1 MTHIGVFRRDDFDPG
16 AYVVALFHA
25 QAALAG
31 TAHQL
36 SLHTFPAGGLA
47 AVAEAATDVDALLT
61 FGPEGTD
68 LDYLRGAAR
77 PSVVCERIVE
87 GCSYIAPD
95 NHDIGRTAAEHLL
108 SLGHTELAVGLPG
121 SRGALSAYH
130 AYRARGFLE
139 ATLAAGQQVAGDN
152 MLFADKSVAGGRE
165 IAQTLLERE
174 HLVPALYMQNLS
186 QLMGALSVFR
196 AAGVRIPGDI
206 SLVGTSFVQL
216 NAPEAAEYMDPPI
229 TTVTFAKEE
238 MGRRGVE
245 YLLAAVDGTATSSLI
260 DLLPGILVE
269 RDSTARAG

>member
-1 MTHIGVFRRDDFDPG
+1 M
-16 AYVVALFHA
+16 
-25 QAALAG
+25 
-31 TAHQL
+31 
-36 SLHTFPAGGLA
+36 
-47 AVAEAATDVDALLT
+47 
-61 FGPEGTD
+61 
-68 LDYLRGAAR
+68 
-77 PSVVCERIVE
+77 
-87 GCSYIAPD
+87 
-95 NHDIGRTAAEHLL
+95 
-108 SLGHTELAVGLPG
+108 
-121 SRGALSAYH
+121 
-130 AYRARGFLE
+130 
-139 ATLAAGQQVAGDN
+139 AAGQQVAGDN

-245 YLLAAVDGTATSSLI
+245 YLLAAVDGTAYSPICCRVSWSSA
-260 DLLPGILVE
+260 PRRRG
-269 RDSTARAG
+269 RDRGGRSRG

>member
-31 TAHQL
+31 TSHQL
-36 SLHTFPAGGLA
+36 SLHTFSAGNLE
-47 AVAEAATDVDALLT
+47 AVAEAATSVDALLT
-61 FGPEGTD
+61 FGPETVD
-68 LDYLRGAAR
+68 QDYLRGASR

-87 GCSYIAPD
+87 GCNYIAPD
-95 NHDIGRTAAEHLL
+95 NHDIGRTAAQHLL

-121 SRGALSAYH
+121 SRGDLSAYH
-130 AYRARGFLE
+130 TYRARGFLE
-139 ATLAAGQQVAGDN
+139 TAWAAGHQVAGDN
-152 MLFADKSVAGGRE
+152 MLFDTKSVDGGRA
-165 IAQTLLERE
+165 IAEALLERDR
-174 HLVPALYMQNLS
+174 LVPALYLQNLS
-186 QLMGALSVFR
+186 LLMGVLPVFR
-196 AAGVRIPGDI
+196 AADVRIPDDI

-229 TTVTFAKEE
+229 TIVTFAKEE

-245 YLLAAVDGTATSSLI
+245 YLLAAADGQTQSPLT

-269 RDSTARAG
+269 RASTARAG